1 MRRNVVSYDGI
12 EHLIYRFD
20 PNDENLFPY
29 FKEIKNLSKICDF
42 IIFAQRADEIFVF
55 LIEMKLASGSPE
67 KQLEM
72 SEGFAHFI
80 LTRVETLCGK
90 INENKFFI
98 RKIGLKDTACPQ
110 KMGTLG
116 YPSLTYNK
124 NGYMLLHKDFD
135 VNLPLLMDA
144 SVD

>member
-1 MRRNVVSYDGI
+1 MNSIFLNSIQRVLKDDYRSKNSHSLIENNKGRGGKHFKMRR
-12 EHLIYRFD
+12 
-20 PNDENLFPY
+20 
-29 FKEIKNLSKICDF
+29 
-42 IIFAQRADEIFVF
+42 
-55 LIEMKLASGSPE
+55 